1 MNFIKTSIYSAAST
15 TISLLV
21 KLITNKVIA
30 VFLGT
35 NGMFLIGQLKD
46 FLKIGNT
53 LGTMGIETGTVKY
66 TSELNKNETNF
77 KELLSTS
84 FKIHFYSSLIVVSLL
99 LIFYNY
105 ITTGFSDE
113 MSYIKDNTY
122 KYILCI
128 SIISFSIQTFIMSIL
143 NGLKKIKLFVL
154 INILATLISAVFLI
168 YLVINYSMIGAFYAL
183 ILSPILTL
191 FVAILICL
199 IFKPFKLNFFNYL
212 FKVEYLKNLSNFS
225 LMAIAAPICL
235 ISATFIVRYYIY
247 DEFDSNHAGSW
258 EAMWRISAIYLMF
271 LTTTFKFYLVPTFTN
286 LNNNQLKKEV
296 FKVWKTISP
305 VIFIIT
311 LGVFVSKDLIINH
324 LFTSEFNLINS
335 LILFHLL
342 GDVIKI
348 NCWVLGNILVAKA
361 KTNHFI
367 LFQVEWSILFVVLSI
382 ILTNIYGFVGLSIA
396 YFVTYVIHFLLLNI
410 YFRKLLW
417 KALNK

>member
-1 MNFIKTSIYSAAST
+1 
-15 TISLLV
+15 
-21 KLITNKVIA
+21 
-30 VFLGT
+30 
-35 NGMFLIGQLKD
+35 
-46 FLKIGNT
+46 
-53 LGTMGIETGTVKY
+53 
-66 TSELNKNETNF
+66 
-77 KELLSTS
+77 
-84 FKIHFYSSLIVVSLL
+84 
-99 LIFYNY
+99 
-105 ITTGFSDE
+105 
-113 MSYIKDNTY
+113 
-122 KYILCI
+122 
-128 SIISFSIQTFIMSIL
+128 MSIL

-191 FVAILICL
+191 FIAILICV

-296 FKVWKTISP
+296 FKIWKTISP

-311 LGVFVSKDLIINH
+311 LGVFVSKDLIINI

-410 YFRKLLW
+410 YFRKILW
-417 KALNK
+417 RALNK

>member
-30 VFLGT
+30 LYLGT
-35 NGMFLIGQLKD
+35 NGMFLMGQLKD

-66 TSELNKNETNF
+66 TSELNNKEKDF
-77 KELLSTS
+77 KDLVGTS
-84 FKIHFYSSLIVVSLL
+84 FKIHLYSSLIIIGLI

-105 ITTGFSDE
+105 LTLSISKE
-113 MSYIKDNTY
+113 MSEINNYSF
-122 KYILCI
+122 KYLLCF
-128 SIISFSIQTFIMSIL
+128 SVVSFSIQTFIMSVL
-143 NGLKKIKLFVL
+143 NGLKKIKIFIL
-154 INILATLISAVFLI
+154 INIIATIISAGVLI
-168 YLVINYSMIGAFYAL
+168 FLVINYFTVGAYYAL
-183 ILSPILTL
+183 ILSPIITL
-191 FVAILICL
+191 ITALIICL
-199 IFKPFKLNFFNYL
+199 FLKPFKLNFLNSVLKIKYF
-212 FKVEYLKNLSNFS
+212 KNLSKFS
-225 LMAIAAPICL
+225 LMAIMAPICL
-235 ISATFIVRYYIY
+235 VGATFTVRYYIY

-258 EAMWRISAIYLMF
+258 EAMWRISAIYLLF

-286 LNNNQLKKEV
+286 LENNSLKKEV
-296 FKVWKTISP
+296 FKIWKTILP
-305 VIFIIT
+305 IIVIIT
-311 LGVFVSKDLIINH
+311 LGVYIAKDLIIDI

-342 GDVIKI
+342 GDIIKI

-367 LFQVEWSILFVVLSI
+367 LFQVEWSIVFVVLSI
-382 ILTNIYGFVGLSIA
+382 ILANVYGFVGLSIA
-396 YFVTYVIHFLLLNI
+396 YFSTYIIHFLLLNI

-417 KALNK
+417 RNN

>member
-30 VFLGT
+30 LYLGT
-35 NGMFLIGQLKD
+35 NGMFLMGQLKD

-66 TSELNKNETNF
+66 TSELNNKEKDF
-77 KELLSTS
+77 KDLVGTS
-84 FKIHFYSSLIVVSLL
+84 FKIHLYSSLIIIGLI

-105 ITTGFSDE
+105 LTLSISKE
-113 MSYIKDNTY
+113 MSEINNYSF
-122 KYILCI
+122 KYLLCF
-128 SIISFSIQTFIMSIL
+128 SIISFSIQTFIMSVL
-143 NGLKKIKLFVL
+143 NGLKKIKIFIL
-154 INILATLISAVFLI
+154 INIIATIISGGVLIF
-168 YLVINYSMIGAFYAL
+168 LVINYFTVGAYYAL
-183 ILSPILTL
+183 ILSPIITL
-191 FVAILICL
+191 ITALIICL
-199 IFKPFKLNFFNYL
+199 FLKPFKLNFLNSVLKIKYF
-212 FKVEYLKNLSNFS
+212 KNLSKFS
-225 LMAIAAPICL
+225 LMAIMAPICL
-235 ISATFIVRYYIY
+235 VGATFTVRYYIY

-258 EAMWRISAIYLMF
+258 EAMWRISAIYLLF

-286 LNNNQLKKEV
+286 LENNSLKKEV
-296 FKVWKTISP
+296 FKIWKTILP
-305 VIFIIT
+305 IIVIIT
-311 LGVFVSKDLIINH
+311 LGVYIAKDLIIDI

-342 GDVIKI
+342 GDIIKI

-367 LFQVEWSILFVVLSI
+367 LFQVEWSIVFVVLSI
-382 ILTNIYGFVGLSIA
+382 ILANIYGFVGLSMA
-396 YFVTYVIHFLLLNI
+396 YFSTYIIHFLLLNI

-417 KALNK
+417 RNN

>member
-30 VFLGT
+30 VYLGT
-35 NGMFLIGQLKD
+35 NGMFFIGQLKD

-66 TSELNKNETNF
+66 TSELNKNRTNF

-84 FKIHFYSSLIVVSLL
+84 FKIHFYSSLIVVLL
-99 LIFYNY
+99 IFIFYNY
-105 ITTGFSDE
+105 VTTGFSDE
-113 MSYIKDNTY
+113 MSLIKNNNY
-122 KYILCI
+122 KYILSI
-128 SIISFSIQTFIMSIL
+128 SIISFSIQTFIMSVL
-143 NGLKKIKLFVL
+143 NGLKKIKIFVL
-154 INILATLISAVFLI
+154 INIVATLISAIILI
-168 YLVINYSMIGAFYAL
+168 YLVVNYSIIGAFYAL

-191 FVAILICL
+191 ITALSICL
-199 IFKPFKLNFFNYL
+199 ILKPFNLNFFNYL

-258 EAMWRISAIYLMF
+258 EAMWRISAIYLLF
-271 LTTTFKFYLVPTFTN
+271 LTTTFKFYLVPTFSN
-286 LNNNQLKKEV
+286 LNNDQLKKEV
-296 FKVWKTISP
+296 FKIWKTILP
-305 VIFIIT
+305 VIFLIT
-311 LGVFVSKDLIINH
+311 IVVYLSKDLIINI
-324 LFTSEFNLINS
+324 LFTNEFNLINS

-342 GDVIKI
+342 GDIIKI

-361 KTNHFI
+361 KTNQFI
-367 LFQVEWSILFVVLSI
+367 LFQVEWCILFVILSI
-382 ILTNIYGFVGLSIA
+382 ILANTYGFIGLSIA
-396 YFVTYVIHFLLLNI
+396 YFVTYLIHFLLLNI

-417 KALNK
+417 KVIK

>member
-30 VFLGT
+30 LYLGT
-35 NGMFLIGQLKD
+35 NGMFLMGQLKD

-66 TSELNKNETNF
+66 TSELNNKEKDF
-77 KELLSTS
+77 KDLVGTS
-84 FKIHFYSSLIVVSLL
+84 FKIHLYSSLIIIGLI

-105 ITTGFSDE
+105 LTLSISKE
-113 MSYIKDNTY
+113 MSEINNYSF
-122 KYILCI
+122 KYLLCF
-128 SIISFSIQTFIMSIL
+128 SVVSFSIQTFIMSVL
-143 NGLKKIKLFVL
+143 NGLKKIKIFIL
-154 INILATLISAVFLI
+154 INIIATIISAGVLI
-168 YLVINYSMIGAFYAL
+168 FLVINYFTVGAYYAL
-183 ILSPILTL
+183 ILSPIITL
-191 FVAILICL
+191 ITALIICL
-199 IFKPFKLNFFNYL
+199 FLKPFKLNFLNSVLKIKYF
-212 FKVEYLKNLSNFS
+212 KNLSKFS
-225 LMAIAAPICL
+225 LMAIMAPICL
-235 ISATFIVRYYIY
+235 VGATFTVRYYIY

-258 EAMWRISAIYLMF
+258 EAMWRISAIYLLF

-286 LNNNQLKKEV
+286 LENNSLKKEV
-296 FKVWKTISP
+296 FKIWKTILP
-305 VIFIIT
+305 IIVIIT
-311 LGVFVSKDLIINH
+311 LGVYIARDLIIDI

-342 GDVIKI
+342 GDIIKI

-367 LFQVEWSILFVVLSI
+367 LFQVEWSIVFVVLSI
-382 ILTNIYGFVGLSIA
+382 ILANVYGFVGLSLA
-396 YFVTYVIHFLLLNI
+396 YFSTYIIHFLLLNI

-417 KALNK
+417 RNN

>member
-30 VFLGT
+30 LYLGT
-35 NGMFLIGQLKD
+35 NGMFLMGQLKD

-66 TSELNKNETNF
+66 TSELNNKEKDF
-77 KELLSTS
+77 KDLVGTS
-84 FKIHFYSSLIVVSLL
+84 FKIHLYSSLIIIGLI

-105 ITTGFSDE
+105 LTLSISKE
-113 MSYIKDNTY
+113 MSEINNYSF
-122 KYILCI
+122 KYLLCF
-128 SIISFSIQTFIMSIL
+128 SVVSFSIQTFIMSVL
-143 NGLKKIKLFVL
+143 NGLKKIKIFIL
-154 INILATLISAVFLI
+154 INIIATIISGGVLIF
-168 YLVINYSMIGAFYAL
+168 LVINYFTVGAYYAL
-183 ILSPILTL
+183 ILSPIITL
-191 FVAILICL
+191 ITALIICL
-199 IFKPFKLNFFNYL
+199 FLKPFKLNFLNSVLKIKYF
-212 FKVEYLKNLSNFS
+212 KNLSKFS
-225 LMAIAAPICL
+225 LMAIMAPICL
-235 ISATFIVRYYIY
+235 VGATFTVRYYIY

-258 EAMWRISAIYLMF
+258 EAMWRISAIYLLF

-286 LNNNQLKKEV
+286 LENNSLKKEV
-296 FKVWKTISP
+296 FKIWKTILP
-305 VIFIIT
+305 IIVIIT
-311 LGVFVSKDLIINH
+311 LGVYIAKDLIIDI

-342 GDVIKI
+342 GDIIKI

-367 LFQVEWSILFVVLSI
+367 LFQLEWSIVFVVLSI
-382 ILTNIYGFVGLSIA
+382 ILANVYGFVGLSMA
-396 YFVTYVIHFLLLNI
+396 YFSTYIIHFLLLNI

-417 KALNK
+417 RNN

>member
-30 VFLGT
+30 LYLGT
-35 NGMFLIGQLKD
+35 NGMFLMGQLKD

-66 TSELNKNETNF
+66 TSELNNKEKDF
-77 KELLSTS
+77 KDLVGTS
-84 FKIHFYSSLIVVSLL
+84 FKIHLYSSLIIIGLI

-105 ITTGFSDE
+105 LTLSISKE
-113 MSYIKDNTY
+113 MSEINNYSF
-122 KYILCI
+122 KYLLCF
-128 SIISFSIQTFIMSIL
+128 SVVSFSIQTFIMSVL
-143 NGLKKIKLFVL
+143 NGLKKIKIFIL
-154 INILATLISAVFLI
+154 INIIATIISGGVLIF
-168 YLVINYSMIGAFYAL
+168 LVINYFTVGAYYAL
-183 ILSPILTL
+183 ILSPIITL
-191 FVAILICL
+191 ITALIICL
-199 IFKPFKLNFFNYL
+199 FLKPFKLNFLNSVLKIKYF
-212 FKVEYLKNLSNFS
+212 KNLSKFS
-225 LMAIAAPICL
+225 LMAIMAPICL
-235 ISATFIVRYYIY
+235 VGATFTVRYYIY

-258 EAMWRISAIYLMF
+258 EAMWRISAIYLLF

-286 LNNNQLKKEV
+286 LENNSLKKEV
-296 FKVWKTISP
+296 FKIWKTILP
-305 VIFIIT
+305 IIVIIT
-311 LGVFVSKDLIINH
+311 LGVYIAKDLIIDI

-342 GDVIKI
+342 GDIIKI

-367 LFQVEWSILFVVLSI
+367 LFQVEWSIVFVVLSI
-382 ILTNIYGFVGLSIA
+382 ILANVYGFVGLSIA
-396 YFVTYVIHFLLLNI
+396 YFSTYIIHFLLLNI

-417 KALNK
+417 RNN

>member
-30 VFLGT
+30 LYLGT
-35 NGMFLIGQLKD
+35 NGMFLMGQLKD

-66 TSELNKNETNF
+66 TSELNNKEKDF
-77 KELLSTS
+77 KDLVGTS
-84 FKIHFYSSLIVVSLL
+84 FKIHLYSSLIIIGLI

-105 ITTGFSDE
+105 LTLSISKE
-113 MSYIKDNTY
+113 MSEINNYSF
-122 KYILCI
+122 KYLLCF
-128 SIISFSIQTFIMSIL
+128 SIISFSIQTFIMSVL
-143 NGLKKIKLFVL
+143 NGLKKIKIFIL
-154 INILATLISAVFLI
+154 INIIATIISGGVLIF
-168 YLVINYSMIGAFYAL
+168 LVINYFNVGAYYAL
-183 ILSPILTL
+183 ILSPIITL
-191 FVAILICL
+191 ITALIICL
-199 IFKPFKLNFFNYL
+199 FLKPFKLNFLNSVLKIKYF
-212 FKVEYLKNLSNFS
+212 KNLSKFS
-225 LMAIAAPICL
+225 LMAIMAPICL
-235 ISATFIVRYYIY
+235 VGATFTVRYYIY

-258 EAMWRISAIYLMF
+258 EAMWRISAIYLLF

-286 LNNNQLKKEV
+286 LENNSLKKEV
-296 FKVWKTISP
+296 FKIWKTILP
-305 VIFIIT
+305 IIVIIT
-311 LGVFVSKDLIINH
+311 LGVYIAKDLIIDI

-342 GDVIKI
+342 GDIIKI

-367 LFQVEWSILFVVLSI
+367 LFQVEWSIVFVVLSI
-382 ILTNIYGFVGLSIA
+382 ILANIYGFVGLSMA
-396 YFVTYVIHFLLLNI
+396 YFSTYIIHFLLLNI

-417 KALNK
+417 RNN

>member
-30 VFLGT
+30 LYLGT
-35 NGMFLIGQLKD
+35 NGMFLMGQLKD

-66 TSELNKNETNF
+66 TSELNNKEKDF
-77 KELLSTS
+77 KDLVGTS
-84 FKIHFYSSLIVVSLL
+84 FKIHLYSSLIIIGLI

-105 ITTGFSDE
+105 LTLSISKE
-113 MSYIKDNTY
+113 MSEINNYSF
-122 KYILCI
+122 KYLLCF
-128 SIISFSIQTFIMSIL
+128 SIISFSIQTFIMSVL
-143 NGLKKIKLFVL
+143 NGLKKIKIFIL
-154 INILATLISAVFLI
+154 INIIATIISGGVLIF
-168 YLVINYSMIGAFYAL
+168 LVINYFTVGAYYAL
-183 ILSPILTL
+183 ILSPIITL
-191 FVAILICL
+191 ITALIICL
-199 IFKPFKLNFFNYL
+199 FLKPFKLNFLNSVLKIKYF
-212 FKVEYLKNLSNFS
+212 KNLSKFS
-225 LMAIAAPICL
+225 LMAIMAPICL
-235 ISATFIVRYYIY
+235 VGATFTVRYYIY

-258 EAMWRISAIYLMF
+258 EAMWRISAIYLLF

-286 LNNNQLKKEV
+286 LENNSLKKEV
-296 FKVWKTISP
+296 FKIWKTILP
-305 VIFIIT
+305 IIVIIT
-311 LGVFVSKDLIINH
+311 LGVYIAKDLIIDI

-342 GDVIKI
+342 GDIIKI

-367 LFQVEWSILFVVLSI
+367 LFQVEWSIVFVVLSI
-382 ILTNIYGFVGLSIA
+382 ILANIYGFVGLSIA
-396 YFVTYVIHFLLLNI
+396 YFSTYITHFLLLNI

-417 KALNK
+417 RNN

>member
-30 VFLGT
+30 VYLGT

-66 TSELNKNETNF
+66 TSELNKNKTNF

-84 FKIHFYSSLIVVSLL
+84 FKIHFYSSLIVVLL
-99 LIFYNY
+99 MLIFYNY
-105 ITTGFSDE
+105 VTTTGFSDE
-113 MSYIKDNTY
+113 MSLIKNNNY
-122 KYILCI
+122 KYILSI
-128 SIISFSIQTFIMSIL
+128 SIISFSIQTFIMSVL
-143 NGLKKIKLFVL
+143 NGLKKIKVFVL
-154 INILATLISAVFLI
+154 INIVATLISAIILI
-168 YLVINYSMIGAFYAL
+168 YLVVNYSIIGAFYAL

-191 FVAILICL
+191 ITALSICL
-199 IFKPFKLNFFNYL
+199 ILKPFKLNFFNYL

-258 EAMWRISAIYLMF
+258 EAMWRISAIYLLF
-271 LTTTFKFYLVPTFTN
+271 LTTTFKFYLVPTFSN
-286 LNNNQLKKEV
+286 LNNDQLKKEV
-296 FKVWKTISP
+296 FKIWKTILP
-305 VIFIIT
+305 VIFLIT
-311 LGVFVSKDLIINH
+311 IVVYLSKDMIINI
-324 LFTSEFNLINS
+324 LFTNEFNLINS

-342 GDVIKI
+342 GDIIKI

-361 KTNHFI
+361 KTNQFI
-367 LFQVEWSILFVVLSI
+367 LFQVEWCILFVILSI
-382 ILTNIYGFVGLSIA
+382 ILANTYGFIGLSIA
-396 YFVTYVIHFLLLNI
+396 YFVTYLIHFLLLNI

-417 KALNK
+417 KVIK

>member
-30 VFLGT
+30 LYLGT
-35 NGMFLIGQLKD
+35 NGMFLMGQLKD

-66 TSELNKNETNF
+66 TSELNNKEKDF
-77 KELLSTS
+77 KDLVGTS
-84 FKIHFYSSLIVVSLL
+84 FKIHLYSSLIIIGLI

-105 ITTGFSDE
+105 LTLSISKE
-113 MSYIKDNTY
+113 MSEINNYSF
-122 KYILCI
+122 KYLLCF
-128 SIISFSIQTFIMSIL
+128 SVVSFSIQTFIMSVL
-143 NGLKKIKLFVL
+143 NGLKKIKIFIL
-154 INILATLISAVFLI
+154 INIIATIISGGILIF
-168 YLVINYSMIGAFYAL
+168 LVINYFTVGAYYAL
-183 ILSPILTL
+183 ILSPIITL
-191 FVAILICL
+191 ITALIICL
-199 IFKPFKLNFFNYL
+199 FLKPFKLNFLNSVLKIKYF
-212 FKVEYLKNLSNFS
+212 KNLSNFS
-225 LMAIAAPICL
+225 LMAIMAPICL
-235 ISATFIVRYYIY
+235 VGATFTVRYYIY

-258 EAMWRISAIYLMF
+258 EAMWRISAIYLLF

-286 LNNNQLKKEV
+286 LENNSLKKEV
-296 FKVWKTISP
+296 FKIWKTILP
-305 VIFIIT
+305 IIVIIT
-311 LGVFVSKDLIINH
+311 LGVYIARDLIIDI

-342 GDVIKI
+342 GDIIKI

-367 LFQVEWSILFVVLSI
+367 LFQLEWSIVFVVLSI
-382 ILTNIYGFVGLSIA
+382 ILANIYGFVGLSIA
-396 YFVTYVIHFLLLNI
+396 YFSTYIIHFLLLNI

-417 KALNK
+417 RNN

>member
-30 VFLGT
+30 VYLGT

-66 TSELNKNETNF
+66 TSELNKNNTNF

-84 FKIHFYSSLIVVSLL
+84 FKIHFYSSLIVVLL
-99 LIFYNY
+99 ILIFYNY
-105 ITTGFSDE
+105 VTTGFSDE
-113 MSYIKDNTY
+113 MSLIKNNNY
-122 KYILCI
+122 KYILSI
-128 SIISFSIQTFIMSIL
+128 SIISFSIQTFIMSVL
-143 NGLKKIKLFVL
+143 NGLKKIKIFVL
-154 INILATLISAVFLI
+154 INIVATLISAILLI
-168 YLVINYSMIGAFYAL
+168 YLVVNYSIIGAFYAL

-191 FVAILICL
+191 ITALSICL
-199 IFKPFKLNFFNYL
+199 ILKPFKLNFFNYL

-258 EAMWRISAIYLMF
+258 EAMWRISAIYLLF
-271 LTTTFKFYLVPTFTN
+271 LTTTFKFYLVPTFSN
-286 LNNNQLKKEV
+286 LNNDQLKKEI
-296 FKVWKTISP
+296 FKIWKTILP
-305 VIFIIT
+305 VIFLIT
-311 LGVFVSKDLIINH
+311 IVVYLSKDMIINI
-324 LFTSEFNLINS
+324 LFTNEFNLINS

-342 GDVIKI
+342 GDIIKI

-361 KTNHFI
+361 KTNQFI
-367 LFQVEWSILFVVLSI
+367 LFQVEWCILFVILSI
-382 ILTNIYGFVGLSIA
+382 ILANTYGFIGLSIA
-396 YFVTYVIHFLLLNI
+396 YFVTYLIHFLLLNI

-417 KALNK
+417 KVIK

>member
-30 VFLGT
+30 IYLGT

-53 LGTMGIETGTVKY
+53 LGTMGVETGTVKY
-66 TSELNKNETNF
+66 TSELNKNKTNF

-84 FKIHFYSSLIVVSLL
+84 FKIHFYSSLIVVLL
-99 LIFYNY
+99 ILIFYNY
-105 ITTGFSDE
+105 VTTGFSDE
-113 MSYIKDNTY
+113 MSLIKNNNY
-122 KYILCI
+122 KYILSI
-128 SIISFSIQTFIMSIL
+128 SIISFSIQTFIMSVL
-143 NGLKKIKLFVL
+143 NGLKKIKIFVL
-154 INILATLISAVFLI
+154 INIVATLISAIILI
-168 YLVINYSMIGAFYAL
+168 YLVVNYSIIGAFYAL

-191 FVAILICL
+191 ITALSICL
-199 IFKPFKLNFFNYL
+199 ILKPIKLNFFNYL

-258 EAMWRISAIYLMF
+258 EAMWRISAIYLLF
-271 LTTTFKFYLVPTFTN
+271 LTTTFKFYLVPTFSN
-286 LNNNQLKKEV
+286 LNNDQLKKEV
-296 FKVWKTISP
+296 FKIWKTILP
-305 VIFIIT
+305 VIFLIT
-311 LGVFVSKDLIINH
+311 IVVYLSKDMIINI
-324 LFTSEFNLINS
+324 LFTNEFNLINS

-342 GDVIKI
+342 GDIIKI

-361 KTNHFI
+361 KTNQFI
-367 LFQVEWSILFVVLSI
+367 LFQVEWCILFVILSI
-382 ILTNIYGFVGLSIA
+382 ILANTYGFIGLSIA
-396 YFVTYVIHFLLLNI
+396 YFVTYLIHFLLLNI

-417 KALNK
+417 KVIK

>member
-30 VFLGT
+30 LYLGT
-35 NGMFLIGQLKD
+35 NGMFLMGQLKD

-66 TSELNKNETNF
+66 TSELNNKEKDF
-77 KELLSTS
+77 KDLVGTS
-84 FKIHFYSSLIVVSLL
+84 FKIHLYSSLIIIGLI

-105 ITTGFSDE
+105 LTLSISKE
-113 MSYIKDNTY
+113 MSEINNYSF
-122 KYILCI
+122 KYLLCF
-128 SIISFSIQTFIMSIL
+128 SVVSFSIQTFIMSVL
-143 NGLKKIKLFVL
+143 NGLKKIKIFIL
-154 INILATLISAVFLI
+154 INIIATIISAGVLI
-168 YLVINYSMIGAFYAL
+168 FLVINYFTVGAYYAL
-183 ILSPILTL
+183 ILSPIITL
-191 FVAILICL
+191 ITALIICL
-199 IFKPFKLNFFNYL
+199 FLKPFKLNFLNSVLKIKYF
-212 FKVEYLKNLSNFS
+212 KNLSKFS
-225 LMAIAAPICL
+225 LMAIMAPICL
-235 ISATFIVRYYIY
+235 VGATFTVRYYIY

-258 EAMWRISAIYLMF
+258 EAMWRISAIYLLF

-286 LNNNQLKKEV
+286 LENNSLKKEV
-296 FKVWKTISP
+296 FKIWKTILP
-305 VIFIIT
+305 IIVIIT
-311 LGVFVSKDLIINH
+311 LGVYIAKDLIIDI

-342 GDVIKI
+342 GDIIKI

-367 LFQVEWSILFVVLSI
+367 LFQLEWSIVFVVLSI
-382 ILTNIYGFVGLSIA
+382 ILADLYGFVGLSIA
-396 YFVTYVIHFLLLNI
+396 YFSTYIIHFLLLNI

-417 KALNK
+417 RNN

>member
-30 VFLGT
+30 LYLGT
-35 NGMFLIGQLKD
+35 NGMFLMGQLKD

-66 TSELNKNETNF
+66 TSELNNKEKDF
-77 KELLSTS
+77 KDLVGTS
-84 FKIHFYSSLIVVSLL
+84 FKIHLYSSLIIIGLI

-105 ITTGFSDE
+105 LTLSISKE
-113 MSYIKDNTY
+113 MSEINNYSF
-122 KYILCI
+122 KYLLCF
-128 SIISFSIQTFIMSIL
+128 SVVSFSIQTFIMSVL
-143 NGLKKIKLFVL
+143 NGLKKIKIFIL
-154 INILATLISAVFLI
+154 INIIATIISGGILIF
-168 YLVINYSMIGAFYAL
+168 LVINYFTVGAYYAL
-183 ILSPILTL
+183 ILSPIITL
-191 FVAILICL
+191 ITALIICL
-199 IFKPFKLNFFNYL
+199 FLKPFKLNFLNSVLKIKYF
-212 FKVEYLKNLSNFS
+212 KNLSKFS
-225 LMAIAAPICL
+225 LMAIMAPICL
-235 ISATFIVRYYIY
+235 VGATFTVRYYIY

-258 EAMWRISAIYLMF
+258 EAMWRISAIYLLF

-286 LNNNQLKKEV
+286 LENNSLKKEV
-296 FKVWKTISP
+296 FKIWKTILP
-305 VIFIIT
+305 IIVIIT
-311 LGVFVSKDLIINH
+311 LGVYIAKDLIIDI

-342 GDVIKI
+342 GDIIKI

-367 LFQVEWSILFVVLSI
+367 LFQLEWSIVFVVLSI
-382 ILTNIYGFVGLSIA
+382 ILANIYGFVGLSIA
-396 YFVTYVIHFLLLNI
+396 YFSTYIIHFLLLNI

-417 KALNK
+417 RNN

>member
-30 VFLGT
+30 VYLGT

-66 TSELNKNETNF
+66 TSELNKNKTKF

-84 FKIHFYSSLIVVSLL
+84 FKIHFYSSLIVVLL
-99 LIFYNY
+99 ILIFYNY
-105 ITTGFSDE
+105 VTSGFSDE
-113 MSYIKDNTY
+113 MSLIKNNNY
-122 KYILCI
+122 KYILSI
-128 SIISFSIQTFIMSIL
+128 SIISFSIQTFIMSVL
-143 NGLKKIKLFVL
+143 NGLKKIKIFVL
-154 INILATLISAVFLI
+154 INIVATLISAIILI
-168 YLVINYSMIGAFYAL
+168 YLVVNYSIIGAFYAL

-191 FVAILICL
+191 ITALLICL
-199 IFKPFKLNFFNYL
+199 ILKPFNLNFFNYL

-258 EAMWRISAIYLMF
+258 EAMWRISAIYLLF

-286 LNNNQLKKEV
+286 LNNDQLKKEV
-296 FKVWKTISP
+296 FKIWKTILP
-305 VIFIIT
+305 VIFLIT
-311 LGVFVSKDLIINH
+311 IVVYLSKDMIINI
-324 LFTSEFNLINS
+324 LFTNEFNLINS

-342 GDVIKI
+342 GDIIKI

-361 KTNHFI
+361 KTNQFI
-367 LFQVEWSILFVVLSI
+367 LFQLEWCILFVILSI
-382 ILTNIYGFVGLSIA
+382 ILANTYGFIGLSIA
-396 YFVTYVIHFLLLNI
+396 YFVTYLIHFLLLNI

-417 KALNK
+417 KVIK

>member
-30 VFLGT
+30 LYLGT
-35 NGMFLIGQLKD
+35 NGMFLMGQLKD

-66 TSELNKNETNF
+66 TSELNNKEKDF
-77 KELLSTS
+77 KDLVGTS
-84 FKIHFYSSLIVVSLL
+84 FKIHLYSSLIIIGLI

-105 ITTGFSDE
+105 LTLSISKE
-113 MSYIKDNTY
+113 MSEINNYSF
-122 KYILCI
+122 KYLLCF
-128 SIISFSIQTFIMSIL
+128 SIISFSIQTFIMSVL
-143 NGLKKIKLFVL
+143 NGLKKIKIFIL
-154 INILATLISAVFLI
+154 INIIATIISGGVLIF
-168 YLVINYSMIGAFYAL
+168 LVINYFTVGAYYAL
-183 ILSPILTL
+183 ILSPIITL
-191 FVAILICL
+191 ITALIICL
-199 IFKPFKLNFFNYL
+199 FLKPFKLNFLNSVLKIKYF
-212 FKVEYLKNLSNFS
+212 KNLSKFS
-225 LMAIAAPICL
+225 LMAIMAPICL
-235 ISATFIVRYYIY
+235 VGATFTVRYYIY

-258 EAMWRISAIYLMF
+258 EAMWRISAIYLLF

-286 LNNNQLKKEV
+286 LENNSLKKEV
-296 FKVWKTISP
+296 FKIWKTILP
-305 VIFIIT
+305 IIVIIT
-311 LGVFVSKDLIINH
+311 LGVYIAKDLIIDI

-342 GDVIKI
+342 GDIIKI

-367 LFQVEWSILFVVLSI
+367 LFQVEWSIVFVVLSI
-382 ILTNIYGFVGLSIA
+382 ILANVYGFVGLSMA
-396 YFVTYVIHFLLLNI
+396 YFSTYIIHFLLLNI

-417 KALNK
+417 RNN